1 MSEGETA
8 QLPFEWAVMGSALD
22 GWASGD
28 LHVVVP
34 GSPRSLLAVIDGLG
48 HGPDARRAA
57 DECAALLRANAG
69 AGLLELVQECHTGL
83 RATRG
88 VAMTIAHL
96 DVVAGSL
103 EWLAVGNVE
112 GIVLH
117 QSHPRSGNR
126 AAVIQ
131 RGGVVGYRLPPLKVS
146 RVALDPGDL
155 IVFAT
160 DGVRSNFAE
169 QVDAA
174 LSAREIAETIATRF
188 SKGSDDALV
197 LVMRHRGGSL

>member
-1 MSEGETA
+1 VIACDPAEPA
-8 QLPFEWAVMGSALD
+8 FEWAVVGSALEGD
-22 GWASGD
+22 VSGD
-28 LHVVVP
+28 LHLVVP

-57 DECAALLRANAG
+57 DECAALLRANAE
-69 AGLLELVQECHTGL
+69 AGLLDLVRECHAGL
-83 RATRG
+83 RSTRG

-96 DVVAGSL
+96 DASAGLL

-117 QSHPRSGNR
+117 QSPARVGTR
-126 AAVIQ
+126 DAVIQ

-146 RVALDPGDL
+146 HVALDPGDL

-160 DGVRSNFAE
+160 DGVRSHFAE
-169 QVDAA
+169 HIDSA
-174 LSAREIAETIATRF
+174 LSAHAIAEDIATRF

-197 LVMRHRGGSL
+197 LVLRVGGVP